1 MHGHA
6 ASGSDDVGPPV
17 LYIDRAALEN
27 GTFLSGPGG
36 PWFLP
41 VAPWFR
47 TSALTVTGLQPTVHA
62 VARFH
67 QLVAACRP
75 PINSYCSLLT
85 SKLERDDHL
94 LQLCIH
100 CDPNP
105 VTQNLIES
113 GFHRSI
119 N

>member
-6 ASGSDDVGPPV
+6 ASGSDVGPPV

-27 GTFLSGPGG
+27 GTFLSGAGG
-36 PWFLP
+36 PWFLR

-47 TSALTVTGLQPTVHA
+47 NSALTVTGLQPTVHA

-75 PINSYCSLLT
+75 PIHSYCSLPT

-105 VTQNLIES
+105 VSQNLIEPQVR
-113 GFHRSI
+113 RSI
-119 N
+119 H